1 MSTEFLQSIS
11 WSDFIFIVV
20 NSEIV
25 PVAKFDIICGRRLS
39 TKILHQSKI
48 KRGNPSFFS
57 F

>member
-1 MSTEFLQSIS
+1 MKTEFLQSIS

-20 NSEIV
+20 NSQIV
-25 PVAKFDIICGRRLS
+25 PVAKFDIICERRLS